1 MPSWQLQRHSHGNKK
16 CAEPKLSASG
26 DNLLHGWDCRR
37 SSRILQ
43 ATPRRRPIPSKSV
56 GKSLRAEG
64 LDSCR
69 CAGQSFEGRSQN
81 LRNRKHHHLVSG
93 WQCASTLSEQG
104 SAYAGKLHALLCPD
118 PLIVYMMRWS
128 RRSCRPT
135 SDSVVSNAQSPN
147 TICLLLSTGL
157 FAACQT
163 SCETHTT
170 GAHAAFRAV
179 VLSQTDSREPSSR
192 SRLVKQSKAQGHED
206 KSVCKLKRSETASSF
221 ENSRSQHPPSQLP
234 VGLCVAL
241 MLS

>member
-1 MPSWQLQRHSHGNKK
+1 MPSWQLQRHSHGNKN
-16 CAEPKLSASG
+16 AQSRSFLPHLSD

-69 CAGQSFEGRSQN
+69 CAGQFFEGRSQN

-93 WQCASTLSEQG
+93 WQCAPTLSGQG
-104 SAYAGKLHALLCPD
+104 SAYAGKLQALLCPD
-118 PLIVYMMRWS
+118 PLIVYMMRCS

-135 SDSVVSNAQSPN
+135 SYSVVSNAQSPN

-170 GAHAAFRAV
+170 GAHAAG
-179 VLSQTDSREPSSR
+179 T
-192 SRLVKQSKAQGHED
+192 
-206 KSVCKLKRSETASSF
+206 
-221 ENSRSQHPPSQLP
+221 RSQGQIRLQAQ
-234 VGLCVAL
+234 AL
-241 MLS
+241 